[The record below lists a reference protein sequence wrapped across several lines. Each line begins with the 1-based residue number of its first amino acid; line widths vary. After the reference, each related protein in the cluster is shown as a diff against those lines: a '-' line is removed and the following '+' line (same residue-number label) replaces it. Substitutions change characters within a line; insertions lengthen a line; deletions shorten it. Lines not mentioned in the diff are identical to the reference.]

1 MTRTIVIDARFR
13 IIAIYIILIIGLAS
27 TVIGFFGNFLKADM
41 WLFGTLYASL
51 SDLDADVEGFAA
63 TRIFAWT
70 TFVLVIVSS
79 VLFALARLLKS
90 EAFGKV
96 VVLFCCLTAASAILV
111 FIFAIVMANKNSGGN
126 AYASVKYTIAEGPT
140 LMLTGGLLAG
150 GAAAGGS
157 LLQRDK
163 KDVTIEEI
171 HKEEYDKSGK
181 SRV

>member
-1 MTRTIVIDARFR
+1 MTRTIVIDARTR
-13 IIAIYIILIIGLAS
+13 IIAIYLFLIIGLAS
-27 TVIGFFGNFLKADM
+27 TVIGFFDNFLKTEM
-41 WLFGTLYASL
+41 WIFGTLYLSL
-51 SDLDADVEGFAA
+51 SDLNADFEGFAA
-63 TRIFAWT
+63 TRIFAWA

-90 EAFGKV
+90 KAFGKV

-111 FIFAIVMANKNSGGN
+111 FIFALVMANKHDVS
-126 AYASVKYTIAEGPT
+126 IAEGPI
-140 LMLTGGLLAG
+140 LMLTGGLLAS

-157 LLQRDK
+157 LLQKDK

-171 HKEEYDKSGK
+171 HEEEYDKSGK